1 MSARELVVVCAV
13 ATMTIGCSRAN
24 TGEEVPDGQTAD
36 AALSDVPAPDA
47 PPNPGLPAQYPLK
60 LLQLNLC
67 NSGFAACYDGGLAIA
82 EGVAAI
88 QAQKPDIV
96 TLNEIC
102 KDDLPALTN
111 ALASV
116 HPGRTIVA
124 EFKAAGD
131 RRITAPYKC
140 MNGQEYGIGLVA
152 HIPGEYAGHEVSSG
166 LYATQDTSSAEER
179 AWLCVRANGTVTA
192 CTTHLATVGTIAL
205 AQCNALMGTIVPA
218 ARGATT
224 TGVPAV
230 VGGDFNLKFNGS
242 PNVQDCVPTG
252 FFRKGDGDVQHI
264 FATMDLT
271 FKASAL
277 ITMTH
282 TDHDGWF
289 VEVTAP

>member
-1 MSARELVVVCAV
+1 
-13 ATMTIGCSRAN
+13 
-24 TGEEVPDGQTAD
+24 
-36 AALSDVPAPDA
+36 
-47 PPNPGLPAQYPLK
+47 
-60 LLQLNLC
+60 
-67 NSGFAACYDGGLAIA
+67 
-82 EGVAAI
+82 
-88 QAQKPDIV
+88 
-96 TLNEIC
+96 
-102 KDDLPALTN
+102 
-111 ALASV
+111 
-116 HPGRTIVA
+116 
-124 EFKAAGD
+124 
-131 RRITAPYKC
+131 
-140 MNGQEYGIGLVA
+140 
-152 HIPGEYAGHEVSSG
+152 

-179 AWLCVRANGTVTA
+179 AWLCVRANGTFTA

-205 AQCNALMGTIVPA
+205 NQCNDLMGTIVPA
-218 ARGATT
+218 ARGSTN

-277 ITMTH
+277 VTMTH